1 MVMGNCPMKNT
12 GMLFRSQESSR
23 NIIIHDNYVLTIAIF
38 SITEEEFQEIMK
50 IKDTDGDGTISIKE
64 FLNTNP
70 TKNKKSDLAF
80 KLLDK

>member
-1 MVMGNCPMKNT
+1 MKNT
-12 GMLFRSQESSR
+12 GMWFRSQASSK
-23 NIIIHDNYVLTIAIF
+23 IHYFHATNCF
-38 SITEEEFQEIMK
+38 FFPFRITEEEFQEIMK
-50 IKDTDGDGTISIKE
+50 IKDADGDGTISIKE

>member
-1 MVMGNCPMKNT
+1 
-12 GMLFRSQESSR
+12 
-23 NIIIHDNYVLTIAIF
+23 
-38 SITEEEFQEIMK
+38 MK

>member
-1 MVMGNCPMKNT
+1 MKNT
-12 GMLFRSQESSR
+12 GMWFRSQASSKIQYFHATNCFFPFR
-23 NIIIHDNYVLTIAIF
+23 
-38 SITEEEFQEIMK
+38 ITEEEFQEIMK
-50 IKDTDGDGTISIKE
+50 IKDADGDGTISIKE

>member
-12 GMLFRSQESSR
+12 GMLFRSQELSKI
-23 NIIIHDNYVLTIAIF
+23 IIIHDYLLTIALF